1 MKKGIIALLTVV
13 IVLMTACSGGNN
25 SATDSGDD
33 GGEPK
38 DGGTLIFARG
48 ADSLSLDA
56 INVTDGESTRVTH
69 NIFETLFKY
78 DENLELQPGL
88 ATEYDLGE
96 DELTWTLK
104 LREGVKFHDG
114 TDFNADAV
122 VYNFE
127 RWMDPDHPEHH
138 GEFTYYSFLYG
149 GFKGDKDHKIEH
161 VKAVDEY
168 TVEIKL
174 TEPTAPFISYLAIP
188 MFGIASPEA
197 VQKYG
202 DKFNE
207 NPVGTGPFK
216 FESWSRNDKIQ
227 LNKNEDYYVEDI
239 PHLDQLIFRVIPDNS
254 SRFTALQTG
263 EVDMIDGLSP
273 DDAGA
278 VESDGN
284 LDLIKRPG
292 FNIGYL
298 AFNMEKE
305 PFDDPKV
312 RKALNYAINKDSI
325 IDAFYNGMAEK
336 AVNPIPSSLW
346 GYNEDIEGYEYD
358 PEKAKELLAE
368 AGYEDGFKTE
378 LWGMS
383 NPRPYMP
390 QPLKIAEAIQSDL
403 AEVGVELEIQTYEWA
418 TYLDKTS
425 NGEHDM
431 ALFGW
436 TGVMADPDNFLFPN
450 LSKTNATK
458 PANNRA
464 FYKSDEFTNLLME
477 SRTTFDEEKR
487 ADLYKEAQEIFYEDA
502 PWALIGHTTP
512 PLAKMSYVQGYEAHP
527 MNDDA
532 FWNVYLTK

>member
-1 MKKGIIALLTVV
+1 MKRIVLALLTIVV
-13 IVLMTACSGGNN
+13 GLFITACSGGNDT
-25 SATDSGDD
+25 STESE
-33 GGEPK
+33 GE
-38 DGGTLIFARG
+38 GSTLIFARG

-69 NIFETLFKY
+69 NIYETLFKY
-78 DENLELQPGL
+78 DEKLELQPGL
-88 ATEYDLGE
+88 ATEYELAE

-104 LREGVKFHDG
+104 LRKGVSFHDG

-122 VYNFE
+122 VFNFD
-127 RWMDPDHPEHH
+127 RWMDPNHPEHN

-149 GFKGDKDHKIEH
+149 GFKGDQDHKIEY
-161 VKAVDEY
+161 VKAIDDY

-188 MFGIASPEA
+188 MFGMASPEA

-202 DKFNE
+202 ENYDE
-207 NPVGTGPFK
+207 NPVGTGPFV
-216 FESWSRNDKIQ
+216 FDSWTRNDKI
-227 LNKNEDYYVEDI
+227 LLSKNEDYYVEDI
-239 PHLDQLIFRVIPDNS
+239 PRLDQLIFRVIPDNS
-254 SRFTALQTG
+254 ARFTALQTG

-273 DDAGA
+273 DDADL
-278 VESDGN
+278 VKSDGN
-284 LDLIKRPG
+284 LDLVKRPG

-305 PFDDPKV
+305 PFNNPKV

-336 AVNPIPSSLW
+336 AVNPIPPSLW
-346 GYNEDIEGYEYD
+346 GYNEEIDGYSYD

-368 AGYEDGFKTE
+368 AGLEGGFTTE
-378 LWGMS
+378 LWAMS

-403 AEVGVELEIQTYEWA
+403 AEVGVEIDINTYEWA

-464 FYKSDEFTNLLME
+464 FYKNEEFTNLLLKA
-477 SRTTFDEEKR
+477 RTTFDEEER
-487 ADLYKEAQEIFYEDA
+487 IQLYKEAQEIFYDDA

-512 PLAKMSYVQGYEAHP
+512 PLAKKEYVKGFVAHP
-527 MNDDA
+527 MSDDA
-532 FWNVYLTK
+532 FWDVYLTN